1 MKRAR
6 LPSHIIL
13 GAAAAAL
20 CYLGCGPRLAVYEE
34 TRFVMGTAATV
45 RALAPEE
52 ATARRA
58 VAAAFDALAESER
71 IASYG
76 EDGSELARVNRAAA
90 ETPVVVSAELFGL
103 LERSLAVAAA
113 TDGYFDPTIAPVLDL
128 YGIKNGT
135 PRWPAD
141 VEVAAARALVGYRG
155 VRLDR
160 RARAVAF
167 ARKGMKLDLSGV
179 AAGWAVDRAVGA
191 AAKAGAA
198 AVLVDG
204 GGEVSCFGGERA
216 GRPWRVGIRHPRA
229 AGLYGRIDVAAGA
242 AATAGDYEQVFE
254 VGGRRFSHFFDPF
267 TGRPA
272 ARAASVTVFLPA
284 ATDNAVADGWSTALA
299 VMPPATA
306 ENVLKRPGAPATL
319 ILRETA
325 GGLQARVS
333 PGFPEVKRQ

>member
-1 MKRAR
+1 MRTAR
-6 LPSHIIL
+6 LISRIIS

-20 CYLGCGPRLAVYEE
+20 CLLACGPRLAAYEE

-45 RALAPEE
+45 KALAPEE

-58 VAAAFDALAESER
+58 VAAAFASLAESER
-71 IASYG
+71 IAAYNREG
-76 EDGSELARVNRAAA
+76 NELARVNRAAA
-90 ETPVVVSAELFGL
+90 EAPVAVSAELFGL
-103 LERSLAVAAA
+103 LERALAVAAA
-113 TDGYFDPTIAPVLDL
+113 TDGYFDPTIAPVIDL
-128 YGIKNGT
+128 YGIKNGN

-141 VEVAAARALVGYRG
+141 EDITAARALVGYRG
-155 VRLDR
+155 VVLDR
-160 RARAVAF
+160 RARTVAF

-191 AAKAGAA
+191 AAKAGAV

-229 AGLYGRIDVAAGA
+229 AGLYGRIEIAAGA
-242 AATAGDYEQVFE
+242 AATAGDYEQAFE
-254 VGGRRFSHFFDPF
+254 VGGRRFSHLFDPF

-272 ARAASVTVFLPA
+272 AGAAGVTVFLPA

-299 VMPPATA
+299 VMPPAA
-306 ENVLKRPGAPATL
+306 ADKVLKRPGAPAAL
-319 ILRETA
+319 ILREV
-325 GGLQARVS
+325 GGDLRPRVS
-333 PGFPEVKRQ
+333 PGFPALKR